1 MTMSDNRLLLL
12 GCGILQKE
20 LRFLIEKNRWPLDTF
35 FLDSALHVDFD
46 DLSRS
51 LTSALARYSGRNIIV
66 FYGSCHPLMD
76 KILEA
81 AKTIRTTGQNCVE
94 MLLGHELFTEEL
106 SNGAFFLMEEWARR
120 WDLILKKTLGDNEEV
135 WKAVYQG
142 DRKYI
147 ACINTP
153 CSGDFRV
160 NAEKAGKKVGL
171 PLHWIDTPLD
181 NLESV
186 LQDAITR
193 KMRETPCQI

>member
-1 MTMSDNRLLLL
+1 MGDDGLLLI
-12 GCGILQKE
+12 GCGILRKE
-20 LRFLIEKNRWPLDTF
+20 IRFLINKNGWPLDVF
-35 FLDSALHVDFD
+35 FLDSALHIDFD

-51 LTSALARYSGRNIIV
+51 LTSALARYSGRNVIV
-66 FYGSCHPLMD
+66 FYGCCHPFMEN
-76 KILEA
+76 ILEE

-106 SNGAFFLMEEWARR
+106 SNGAFFLMEDWARR
-120 WDLILKKTLGDNEEV
+120 WDVILKKTLGDNEEV

-153 CSGDFRV
+153 CSGDFRAD
-160 NAEKAGKKVGL
+160 AEMAGKKVGL
-171 PLHWIDTPLD
+171 PLKWINTPLD

-186 LQDAITR
+186 LRELITR
-193 KMRETPCQI
+193 KMRETS